1 MTSLCLFGAA
11 LHATKSWKPELQ
23 DLIQSGYQPG
33 SIAFQTVYQ
42 IVLFTSF
49 EQFKVTAPGLSRQAF
64 VKMLEHRSRT
74 FGRVKMLQIA
84 SYIIDELLLTPIN

>member
-11 LHATKSWKPELQ
+11 LHATNHVNLNCRTLSKV
-23 DLIQSGYQPG
+23 GYWPG
-33 SIAFQTVYQ
+33 SISFQTVYQ
-42 IVLFTSF
+42 IDLFTSF

-74 FGRVKMLQIA
+74 FGRVRMLPN
-84 SYIIDELLLTPIN
+84 YILFY